1 MSLLSQFCPFALG
14 CNVFTLGIIFT
25 LLLLLL
31 LLDFM
36 KRRKPCTDFPP
47 SPPSWPFVGNLL
59 QMDFSSLSFRQLRK
73 QYGDVFSLQLGWQ
86 NVVVLNGYEAIKEA
100 LLQKSEDFA
109 DRPPFELYEGIGFTG
124 NNKGVVL
131 ANYSQS
137 WKDLR
142 RFTLSTLRDFG
153 MGKKSLEEKVREEA
167 GYLCDAFQSEQGQL
181 FDPHYK
187 LNTAVANIMNSIVF
201 GDRFDYDDYKFQ
213 KLLNLNQEMFEVE
226 FGTMAQIATAI
237 PWLAKLPGLAKMI
250 YRPHVDV
257 LEYLQKIISDHQKTW
272 NPACTR
278 DLIDAFTLEMEKV
291 KGDKENYF
299 NEKNLLFTA
308 FDLFTAGS
316 ETSSTTLRWGLLYM
330 LLYPDVQRKVQE
342 EIDKVIGK
350 SRKPVMADVLQMS
363 YTNAVIHEIQ
373 RCADL
378 VPLSLI
384 HMTYR
389 DTEVQGFSIPKGVA
403 VCPNLSSVLKDEKV
417 WEKPFQFY
425 PEHFLDADGKFVK
438 QEAFLPFSTG
448 RRACLGE
455 RLARMELFL
464 FFTSLLQRFSFQIPD
479 GEPCPRDDPIVYIV
493 QIPHPYKL
501 CAKIR

>member
-1 MSLLSQFCPFALG
+1 MSLLSQLCPFALG
-14 CNVFTLGIIFT
+14 CNVFIIFT
-25 LLLLLL
+25 LLLL

-59 QMDFSSLSFRQLRK
+59 QMDSSSLSNSFRQLKK
-73 QYGDVFSLQLGWQ
+73 QYGDVFSLQFYWQ

-124 NNKGVVL
+124 NNKGVVT
-131 ANYSQS
+131 AKYGQS

-153 MGKKSLEEKVREEA
+153 MGKKSLEERVGEEA

-187 LNTAVANIMNSIVF
+187 LNTAVANIISFIVF

-213 KLLNLNQEMFEVE
+213 KLLNLNQAMFEVE
-226 FGTMAQIATAI
+226 SGTMAQIATAI

-278 DLIDAFTLEMEKV
+278 DLIDAFTLQMEKA
-291 KGDKENYF
+291 KGDKENHF
-299 NEKNLLFTA
+299 NEKNLLFTT

-316 ETSSTTLRWGLLYM
+316 ETSTTTLRWGLLYM
-330 LLYPDVQRKVQE
+330 LQYPDVQRKVQE

-389 DTEVQGFSIPKGVA
+389 DTEVQGFSIPKVG
-403 VCPNLSSVLKDEKV
+403 NI
-417 WEKPFQFY
+417 
-425 PEHFLDADGKFVK
+425 
-438 QEAFLPFSTG
+438 T
-448 RRACLGE
+448 
-455 RLARMELFL
+455 
-464 FFTSLLQRFSFQIPD
+464 I
-479 GEPCPRDDPIVYIV
+479 I
-493 QIPHPYKL
+493 
-501 CAKIR
+501 